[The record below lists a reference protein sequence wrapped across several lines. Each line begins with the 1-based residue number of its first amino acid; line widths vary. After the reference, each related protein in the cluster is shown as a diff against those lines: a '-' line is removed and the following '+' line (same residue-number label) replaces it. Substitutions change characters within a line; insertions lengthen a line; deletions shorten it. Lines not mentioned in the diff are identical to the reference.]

1 MKSKPVCEDFD
12 RWLDGEL
19 DSDRQVE
26 FDRHLPN
33 CASCRQSLD
42 LWRQL
47 EIDVVAAEML
57 FGPAEPQPAYDVQL
71 SDGRNSQHS
80 KRRPA
85 SGVVSLLGTSAAMV
99 LLAVGFWWYQGT
111 GLVNPG
117 SPSYTVLKFTSSANP
132 PGVPIFFPDPM
143 QSPDHFIDMDG
154 LLGNDEEFARI
165 GYCATGEV
173 FVVPGHIRRP

>member
-1 MKSKPVCEDFD
+1 VKSKPVCEDFD

-19 DSDRQVE
+19 ESDRQVE

-42 LWRQL
+42 LWRKL
-47 EIDVVAAEML
+47 EIDVVAAEIL
-57 FGPAEPQPAYDVQL
+57 FSPAEPQPVNDVQL
-71 SDGRNSQHS
+71 SDGRNSRYS

-85 SGVVSLLGTSAAMV
+85 SGVVSLLGTTAAMI

-117 SPSYTVLKFTSSANP
+117 TPSYSVLKFTSSGCP
-132 PGVPIFFPDPM
+132 PGVPVFFPDPT
-143 QSPDHFIDMDG
+143 QSPDHLVHMDG

-173 FVVPGHIRRP
+173 IVVPGHIRRP